1 MNNGGYGAVIQA
13 LEHGVPLIVAGEGQD
28 KAVTNAIVQWSGV
41 GLNIGDRSP
50 GLEKIREG
58 IELLLADDS
67 YKTKADTMRR
77 NIARYDVGAVVDG
90 VIQDVVRK
98 WASKRR

>member
-1 MNNGGYGAVIQA
+1 
-13 LEHGVPLIVAGEGQD
+13 VPLVVAGEGQD

-58 IELLLADDS
+58 IKLVLENSS
-67 YKTKADTMRR
+67 YKTKADAMSR

-90 VIQDVVRK
+90 VIQGVVHE
-98 WASKRR
+98 WASKRF

>member
-1 MNNGGYGAVIQA
+1 M
-13 LEHGVPLIVAGEGQD
+13 PLVVAGEGQD

-50 GLEKIREG
+50 GLDKIREG
-58 IELLLADDS
+58 IELVLENSS
-67 YKTKADTMRR
+67 YKIKADKMRR

-90 VIQDVVRK
+90 VIQNVVHK